1 MARGLFIGLTEDE
14 LLAIRN
20 KAVTAIT
27 AGLNVVS
34 YSDSGS
40 SVSKQ
45 WALPPKEMLD
55 EAGYALYGEQGAL
68 IASGEGVHQP
78 AFVDSVGA
86 GDSFLAGLVL
96 GLTRGQP
103 LEEALRRFS
112 LRMPLPEVRLF
123 VTVLTMQ
130 ARSGGGL
137 SEALSNLSTVLRARR
152 KLRLRIKAM
161 SSEAKS
167 SALIIGALP
176 IILGLVLHFASPNY
190 IALLFTHP
198 VGNTVLWACGAW
210 MLIGMFVMRRMIDL
224 RV

>member
-1 MARGLFIGLTEDE
+1 MKVGFIGLGNMGGAAARNLMRAGFEVWVHD
-14 LLAIRN
+14 IRR
-20 KAVTAIT
+20 
-27 AGLNVVS
+27 
-34 YSDSGS
+34 
-40 SVSKQ
+40 
-45 WALPPKEMLD
+45 
-55 EAGYALYGEQGAL
+55 EAG
-68 IASGEGVHQP
+68 AS
-78 AFVDSVGA
+78 
-86 GDSFLAGLVL
+86 
-96 GLTRGQP
+96 

-190 IALLFTHP
+190 IGLMFTH
-198 VGNTVLWACGAW
+198 GIGRAVLGVCAVW
-210 MLIGMFVMRRMIDL
+210 MLIGVLVMRRMIDL
-224 RV
+224 RI

>member
-1 MARGLFIGLTEDE
+1 MGVLRYGRDTVVAVIDSTKAGRRVGEVVTGL
-14 LLAIRN
+14 
-20 KAVTAIT
+20 
-27 AGLNVVS
+27 
-34 YSDSGS
+34 
-40 SVSKQ
+40 
-45 WALPPKEMLD
+45 
-55 EAGYALYGEQGAL
+55 
-68 IASGEGVHQP
+68 SGE
-78 AFVDSVGA
+78 
-86 GDSFLAGLVL
+86 
-96 GLTRGQP
+96 RGNVP
-103 LEEALRRFS
+103 IVASLEEALRRFS

-190 IALLFTHP
+190 IGLMFTH
-198 VGNTVLWACGAW
+198 GIGRAVLGVCAVW
-210 MLIGMFVMRRMIDL
+210 MLIGVLVMRRMIDL
-224 RV
+224 RI